1 MPTVRDAGK
10 PLKGAAIQ
18 SAGAQ
23 LTRRKKALRES
34 KGHPPGGRSI
44 LNILALRG
52 HDGILALS
60 ADASHRG
67 AGSTRRR
74 ETIGLPKIVVKGR
87 PVHEQWRLGLEVVQ
101 NH

>member
-1 MPTVRDAGK
+1 MSFAKSR
-10 PLKGAAIQ
+10 
-18 SAGAQ
+18 
-23 LTRRKKALRES
+23 
-34 KGHPPGGRSI
+34 I
-44 LNILALRG
+44 LPLALAFFATAGQWASAQGCVAAHSNQRSFDELITG
-52 HDGILALS
+52 SG